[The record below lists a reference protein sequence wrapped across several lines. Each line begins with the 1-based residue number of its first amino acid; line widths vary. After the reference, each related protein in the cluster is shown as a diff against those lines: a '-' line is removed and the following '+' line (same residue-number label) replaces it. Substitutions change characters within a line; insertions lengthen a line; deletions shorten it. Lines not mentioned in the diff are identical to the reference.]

1 MTDIFDEVD
10 DILSDVES
18 TNLEAATPEVAEKN
32 FNESELENI
41 IAEIEN
47 LEKEFEA
54 DALLKSKSNSENEMA
69 SLQNEIDHEMEMTL
83 ITQNIDK
90 EEESVS
96 SKKSSKVLPFGKKSS
111 ISYPS
116 DNGEVGLGEISFEA
130 KGQMNLNLGFKIGEE
145 TAQLTIDPVKGLIVT
160 LHGVELCINQE
171 DGCKVTMESGVNFT
185 IPLTSSLS
193 TVKKKSA

>member
-10 DILSDVES
+10 DILSEVES

-41 IAEIEN
+41 IAEIET

-54 DALLKSKSNSENEMA
+54 DALLKSKLNSENEMA
-69 SLQNEIDHEMEMTL
+69 NLQNEIDHEMEMTL
-83 ITQNIDK
+83 ITQSIDK

-111 ISYPS
+111 LSYPS
-116 DNGEVGLGEISFEA
+116 ENGEAGVGEISFEA

-145 TAQLTIDPVKGLIVT
+145 TAQLSIDPVKGLIVT
-160 LHGVELCINQE
+160 LRGVELCINQE
-171 DGCKVTMESGVNFT
+171 DGCKVTMDSGVNFT

-193 TVKKKSA
+193 AMKKKSA